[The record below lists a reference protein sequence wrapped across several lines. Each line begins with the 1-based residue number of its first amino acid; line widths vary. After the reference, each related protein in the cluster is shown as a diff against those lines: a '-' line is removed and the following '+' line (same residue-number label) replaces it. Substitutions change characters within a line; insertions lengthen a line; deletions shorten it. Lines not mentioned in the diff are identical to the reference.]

1 MQYDLADFALKMVA
15 PGNKLIYDDKGIP
28 SVMVYVPKFKMSDV
42 ISGAGDS
49 THPAFII
56 NGTERAG
63 IWIGKYQ
70 SVVNNGRAYSLPGQD
85 PKATINFD
93 TALKAC
99 TDKGAGWHMMTKA
112 EYAAIMLW
120 CRKNGFQPK
129 GNNNYGKDE
138 SESFYKAIPAT
149 YDGSNRVNHV
159 LTGTGPLTW
168 SHNNEMDGI
177 WDINGNVSEWTG
189 GIRTV
194 KGELQILANND
205 AADSNNPQTAASVA
219 WKAINASDGTLI
231 TPNGSGTT
239 SGSIKVDKVS
249 NKPQFA
255 TSVVTEGDSIGSS
268 IDQITCS
275 EAISDEAKAILL
287 ALGLIPDGTATSYN
301 GDTLYFNNV
310 ADERLFYSGG
320 YYTNGASA
328 GVGCCSG
335 NSTSR
340 SYTSAGIGFRLAY
353 FDPQ

>member
-1 MQYDLADFALKMVA
+1 
-15 PGNKLIYDDKGIP
+15 
-28 SVMVYVPKFKMSDV
+28 
-42 ISGAGDS
+42 
-49 THPAFII
+49 
-56 NGTERAG
+56 
-63 IWIGKYQ
+63 
-70 SVVNNGRAYSLPGQD
+70 
-85 PKATINFD
+85 
-93 TALKAC
+93 
-99 TDKGAGWHMMTKA
+99 
-112 EYAAIMLW
+112 
-120 CRKNGFQPK
+120 
-129 GNNNYGKDE
+129 
-138 SESFYKAIPAT
+138 
-149 YDGSNRVNHV
+149 V

-231 TPNGSGTT
+231 TPNGIGTT

-255 TSVVTEGDSIGSS
+255 TSVVTESDSFSAS

-275 EAISDEAKAILL
+275 EAISDEAKAVLL

-301 GDTLYFNNV
+301 SDTLYFNNV
-310 ADERLFYSGG
+310 ADERLFFSGG
-320 YYTNGASA
+320 GYGSGAGA
-328 GVGCCSG
+328 GVGYCYGFAS
-335 NSTSR
+335 SR
-340 SYTSAGIGFRLAY
+340 SYTGANLGFRLAY